1 MKRPEVILNGN
12 DLTIDDIVAIGI
24 GDKAVALDPSALERC
39 RRSRAFL
46 EQQVAARRI
55 IYGVNTS
62 FGPMC
67 NKIIA
72 DDDLGTLQV
81 NLIHSH
87 AAGLG
92 DPLKHYIAQAVLAV
106 RLNTLVKGY
115 SGVRVQL
122 LELMR
127 DMINAGIAP
136 YIPECGSVGASGDLV
151 HLAHAALAIIGEGSV
166 FHKGQLTTAREALAA
181 EGLQPIRLS
190 FKEGLALINGTA
202 AMTALAAFAL
212 FGARKLLSLS
222 CVTATFA
229 LEIFGGIDDA
239 FDEDLHRVKPHPGQ
253 QHIAETVRRLY
264 QGSRN
269 VILRQ
274 EIHDRIRNG
283 KAEGSSF
290 ETDINVQDVYSIRC
304 TPQILAPVQETI
316 EQAMKTVCIEANS
329 VNDNPVVIPEKGKVI
344 HGGNFH
350 GQSIAFAMDC
360 LCMAI
365 AQMGT
370 LSERRI
376 NKLLDKHLN
385 EGLPELLI
393 AGKVGLTM
401 GFMGAQYVATSTTAE
416 NRHLANP
423 VGTLSISCN
432 ASNQDVV
439 SMGTVA
445 ARKAFK
451 AVSNAKHILTV
462 EVLADLQA
470 LSFRGA
476 AGLGVGSRRI
486 YERLAGHFKV
496 YDNGAI
502 FHDELVRF
510 RKLLFSS
517 QLFDDLRVYYDGGSV
532 PANLPADTEAYML
545 HRPPMRLVQRLRWVE
560 DSCAEGETTL
570 SVGDVGVDQDGRV
583 EAAALV
589 ELVAQTYAAAQGYQ
603 DQRSGKPANLG
614 YLVGVSD
621 FRIDRLPS
629 AGQRLLIKIKSSSA
643 FEDFYLVE
651 GQVLCDNCVVA
662 GGTLKVWVQPDAER
676 QAR

>member
-1 MKRPEVILNGN
+1 MKRPEVILSGN

-24 GDKAVALDPSALERC
+24 GDKAVALDRAALERC
-39 RRSRAFL
+39 RQSRAFL
-46 EQQVAARRI
+46 EQEVAARRI

-72 DDDLGTLQV
+72 EDKLGDLQV
-81 NLIHSH
+81 NLIRSH

-92 DPLKHYIAQAVLAV
+92 DPLKYYIAQAVLAV

-115 SGVRVQL
+115 SGVRVEL
-122 LELMR
+122 LELIR

-136 YIPECGSVGASGDLV
+136 YVPECGSVGASGDLV
-151 HLAHAALAIIGEGSV
+151 HLAHVALAIIGEGAV
-166 FHKGQLTTAREALAA
+166 FYKGQLTTAREALKA
-181 EGLQPIRLS
+181 ENLKPFRLS
-190 FKEGLALINGTA
+190 FKEGLALINGTS

-212 FGARKLLSLS
+212 FGARKLLNLS
-222 CVTATFA
+222 CVTAAFA

-239 FDEDLHRVKPHPGQ
+239 FDEDLHRLKPHPGQ
-253 QHIAETVRRLY
+253 QRVAETIRRLY
-264 QGSRN
+264 QGSQN
-269 VILRQ
+269 IMLRKD
-274 EIHDRIRNG
+274 IHDRIRQG
-283 KAEGSSF
+283 RARGVSF

-304 TPQILAPVQETI
+304 TPQILAPVQETV
-316 EQAMKTVCIEANS
+316 EQVTKTVGIEANS
-329 VNDNPVVIPEKGKVI
+329 VNDNPVVIPEKEKII

-350 GQSIAFAMDC
+350 GQSIAFAMDS
-360 LCMAI
+360 LCMAV
-365 AQMGT
+365 AEMSN

-393 AGKVGLTM
+393 AGEPGLTM

-451 AVSNAKHILTV
+451 SVSNAKHILTV

-470 LSFRGA
+470 LSFRNA
-476 AGLGVGSRRI
+476 SGLGRGCRRI
-486 YERLAGHFKV
+486 YESLARHFKV
-496 YDNGAI
+496 YDNSSI

-517 QLFDDLRVYYDGGSV
+517 QLFDDLSVYF
-532 PANLPADTEAYML
+532 E
-545 HRPPMRLVQRLRWVE
+545 E
-560 DSCAEGETTL
+560 D
-570 SVGDVGVDQDGRV
+570 
-583 EAAALV
+583 
-589 ELVAQTYAAAQGYQ
+589 
-603 DQRSGKPANLG
+603 
-614 YLVGVSD
+614 
-621 FRIDRLPS
+621 
-629 AGQRLLIKIKSSSA
+629 
-643 FEDFYLVE
+643 
-651 GQVLCDNCVVA
+651 
-662 GGTLKVWVQPDAER
+662 
-676 QAR
+676 

>member
-1 MKRPEVILNGN
+1 MNRSEVNLNGN
-12 DLTIDDIVAIGI
+12 DLTVDDIVAIGI
-24 GDKAVALDPSALERC
+24 GDKSVALDPAALERC

-46 EQQVAARRI
+46 EQEVAARRI

-67 NKIIA
+67 NKIIG
-72 DDDLGTLQV
+72 DDDLGALQV
-81 NLIHSH
+81 NLIRSH

-92 DPLKHYIAQAVLAV
+92 DPLKYYIAQAVLAV

-115 SGVRVQL
+115 SGVRVEL

-151 HLAHAALAIIGEGSV
+151 HLAHVALAIIGEGAAY
-166 FHKGQLTTAREALAA
+166 HRGQLTTAREALQA
-181 EGLQPIRLS
+181 EGLSPVRLS
-190 FKEGLALINGTA
+190 FKEGLALINGTS

-222 CVTATFA
+222 CVTAAFA

-253 QHIAETVRRLY
+253 QRIAETIRRLY
-264 QGSRN
+264 EGSRN
-269 VILRQ
+269 ITLRRD
-274 EIHDRIRNG
+274 IHDRVRRG
-283 KAEGSSF
+283 KAGETSF

-316 EQAMKTVCIEANS
+316 EQVTLTVGIEANS
-329 VNDNPVVIPEKGKVI
+329 VNDNPVVIPEKEKVI

-360 LCMAI
+360 LCMAV
-365 AQMGT
+365 AEMST

-401 GFMGAQYVATSTTAE
+401 GLMGAQYVATSTTAE

-470 LSFRGA
+470 LSFRNA
-476 AGLGVGSRRI
+476 PGLGAGCRRVH
-486 YERLAGHFKV
+486 ELLSKHFKV
-496 YDNGAI
+496 YDNGTI

-517 QLFDDLRVYYDGGSV
+517 QLFDDLSVYYDGGSG
-532 PANLPADTEAYML
+532 A
-545 HRPPMRLVQRLRWVE
+545 
-560 DSCAEGETTL
+560 
-570 SVGDVGVDQDGRV
+570 
-583 EAAALV
+583 
-589 ELVAQTYAAAQGYQ
+589 
-603 DQRSGKPANLG
+603 
-614 YLVGVSD
+614 
-621 FRIDRLPS
+621 
-629 AGQRLLIKIKSSSA
+629 
-643 FEDFYLVE
+643 
-651 GQVLCDNCVVA
+651 
-662 GGTLKVWVQPDAER
+662 
-676 QAR
+676 

>member
-1 MKRPEVILNGN
+1 MKRPEVVLNGN
-12 DLTIDDIVAIGI
+12 DLTIDDVVAIGV
-24 GDKAVALDPSALERC
+24 GDKAVALDAAALDRC

-46 EQQVAARRI
+46 EQEVAARRI

-72 DDDLGTLQV
+72 DDDLGDLQV
-81 NLIHSH
+81 NLIRSH

-92 DPLKHYIAQAVLAV
+92 DPLKYYIAQAVMAV

-115 SGVRVQL
+115 SGVRVTL

-151 HLAHAALAIIGEGSV
+151 HLAHLALAIIGEGAV
-166 FHKGQLTTAREALAA
+166 FHKGQLTTAGEALKA
-181 EGLQPIRLS
+181 EGLTPFRLS
-190 FKEGLALINGTA
+190 FKEGLALINGTS

-222 CVTATFA
+222 SVTAAFA

-253 QHIAETVRRLY
+253 QRIAETIRHLY

-269 VILRQ
+269 ITRRSEL
-274 EIHDRIRNG
+274 HDRIRQG
-283 KAEGSSF
+283 KAEGVSF

-316 EQAMKTVCIEANS
+316 EQMTRTVCVEANS
-329 VNDNPVVIPEKGKVI
+329 VNDNPVVIPEKEKII

-350 GQSIAFAMDC
+350 GQSIAFAMDS
-360 LCMAI
+360 LCMAV
-365 AQMGT
+365 AVMST

-393 AGKVGLTM
+393 AGQAGLTM

-462 EVLADLQA
+462 EVLADMQA
-470 LSFRGA
+470 LSFRNA
-476 AGLGVGSRRI
+476 PGLGSGCRRV
-486 YERLAGHFKV
+486 YELLAKDFKV
-496 YDNGAI
+496 YDNQAI
-502 FHDELVRF
+502 FHDELMRF

-517 QLFDDLRVYYDGGSV
+517 QLFDDLSVYFDGGSMV
-532 PANLPADTEAYML
+532 
-545 HRPPMRLVQRLRWVE
+545 
-560 DSCAEGETTL
+560 
-570 SVGDVGVDQDGRV
+570 
-583 EAAALV
+583 
-589 ELVAQTYAAAQGYQ
+589 
-603 DQRSGKPANLG
+603 
-614 YLVGVSD
+614 
-621 FRIDRLPS
+621 
-629 AGQRLLIKIKSSSA
+629 
-643 FEDFYLVE
+643 
-651 GQVLCDNCVVA
+651 
-662 GGTLKVWVQPDAER
+662 
-676 QAR
+676 